1 MLDFRAPQGSRGGFR
16 ATRGTPDPLGV
27 LFQAPVPV
35 PAGYGVPPA
44 PQFVPNSPEYWSSSA
59 TASSGGESGSERS
72 PSPPPSGPLPGMG
85 SEWELLSELLLDE
98 ALTTTGLAAPT
109 PVPVPDPTLGDWR
122 QPQTSWSPPPAAVA
136 PSAADISPTLRP
148 RGSNVPVKAVSP
160 PSPAVKSE
168 EDSAS
173 SSSPGLSA
181 EEVKK
186 RRRRSQ
192 IASSVQRH
200 REKKKGVVT
209 GLKLELA
216 ELSSELERLREA
228 RKARDPAHARLVDSE
243 EAAVTQRRKRR
254 QAEELNDRMKKA
266 LFQQTAFIFGMRGL
280 LDGSGGSMPI
290 PGELHFHDWIHSYT
304 VLSAPK
310 DAAARHKEY
319 IAHFSESKLDLAQK
333 LVARETDCVMPRLSR
348 AAPYFA
354 RTRVLHDG
362 TRQFED
368 ERDFSTARALRG
380 TEDAGDGRVVKKFL
394 SVFLF
399 DERLCGPPER
409 LHALA
414 FESSKDVGV
423 YWPAAGYAAR
433 TLDRAESPSGGSV
446 TYADMAADMGVID
459 GRSRADSDG
468 SESDDDLRVEARVL
482 CREQQSD
489 IDGSGVIVWDYV
501 DRDELST
508 AAGSSSAPPEIRR
521 ECCGAVTVQREAGG
535 LVSMRS
541 VSVKVF
547 SPAGGAG
554 TEADGNEEQRAEV
567 GRRLG
572 LLATEAERQQE
583 KCTRFV
589 YEAICE
595 RLAAL

>member
-1 MLDFRAPQGSRGGFR
+1 
-16 ATRGTPDPLGV
+16 
-27 LFQAPVPV
+27 
-35 PAGYGVPPA
+35 
-44 PQFVPNSPEYWSSSA
+44 
-59 TASSGGESGSERS
+59 
-72 PSPPPSGPLPGMG
+72 MG

-109 PVPVPDPTLGDWR
+109 PVPIPDPTLGDWR

-148 RGSNVPVKAVSP
+148 RGGIVPVKAVSP

-200 REKKKGVVT
+200 REKKKGV
-209 GLKLELA
+209 
-216 ELSSELERLREA
+216 
-228 RKARDPAHARLVDSE
+228 
-243 EAAVTQRRKRR
+243 
-254 QAEELNDRMKKA
+254 AEELNDRMKKA

-319 IAHFSESKLDLAQK
+319 VAHFSESKLDLAQK

-354 RTRVLHDG
+354 RTQVLHDG

-380 TEDAGDGRVVKKFL
+380 TEDAGDGRVIKKFL

-399 DERLCGPPER
+399 DERLSGPPER

-433 TLDRAESPSGGSV
+433 TLDRTESPSGGSV

-459 GRSRADSDG
+459 GRSRANSGG
-468 SESDDDLRVEARVL
+468 SEGDDDLRVEARVL